1 MAWWEGFDE
10 ARLLIAPELD
20 VTGNCKGQLLLLRH
34 PKSGNKTSYLFIN
47 GALQEIHWVKQSY
60 GSWFVGEYVCE
71 DGSLY
76 TATPIDPVFI
86 LLPIFEEARMK
97 KGDDLGKFRQL
108 DEIIF
113 INGYPGYQCLFSIA
127 EKYMQVVCDFK
138 EVGCTKFFRLNDS
151 KVLSWLSYK
160 VDQLKQI
167 LPTLDKNYA
176 ARDEKDTLADAVSI
190 LREYLKDEPWLK
202 LLCGNLKL
210 DLQEVPKDQDIK
222 ILPSRVENNPLSFD
236 PIQEN
241 SCKKTTGSGRQTKKA
256 RVESQNIQEMF
267 SRASRRR

>member
-1 MAWWEGFDE
+1 MNIEANNFLDYWYFLKASMAWWEGFDE

-138 EVGCTKFFRLNDS
+138 V
-151 KVLSWLSYK
+151 
-160 VDQLKQI
+160 
-167 LPTLDKNYA
+167 
-176 ARDEKDTLADAVSI
+176 ADAVSI